1 MDNTPSPRRPSRR
14 LVAAYALP
22 LISTAIY
29 AFSPTATATSHF
41 PNIELVAA
49 IVAAV
54 VGLWLGLRS
63 LREART
69 NRLLTGGAALANLA
83 VLFLWAGYIIWF
95 AVHASGRV

>member
-1 MDNTPSPRRPSRR
+1 MDNTPSPRRPSRG
-14 LVAAYALP
+14 LVLAYALP
-22 LISTAIY
+22 ILSAAIY

-54 VGLWLGLRS
+54 AGLWLGLRA
-63 LREART
+63 LRKART
-69 NRLLTGGAALANLA
+69 NRLLASGAALANAA